1 MRRALRDYGA
11 GCEWPRSGP
20 AARAC
25 TSSGAA
31 KNRSLTVST
40 QYHGASSAIGLT
52 CRESPSPLRLE
63 TLDAGLPRHPGGAG
77 VVDLACFVPYC

>member
-1 MRRALRDYGA
+1 MAPLRSRRSHLHIVL
-11 GCEWPRSGP
+11 E
-20 AARAC
+20 
-25 TSSGAA
+25 AA

-40 QYHGASSAIGLT
+40 QYHVASSTIGLT

-63 TLDAGLPRHPGGAG
+63 TLDAGLPRPPGGAG